1 MSGTQRFEQLLAKV
15 PAESSGMKSA
25 LIRVLDTAE
34 LCKAWFEDRGMT
46 PSTADLIAATRLVLV
61 QAARDEIEA
70 SLDPGIE

>member
-1 MSGTQRFEQLLAKV
+1 MSGTQHFERLLARI
-15 PAESSGMKSA
+15 PAEDASIKSA
-25 LIRVLDTAE
+25 LVRVFDTAE

-46 PSTADLIAATRLVLV
+46 PSAADLIAATRLVLA